1 MLHRLRTNAVAILAS
16 AIGILVVG
24 WLDFYGYV
32 WSDYDTE
39 ARPAFDALIHGHV
52 LRALQVAPAYGGS
65 LILRSPFA
73 LLPGLWGGGELAV
86 YRSVALPCLAGAAAV
101 GIVIVGQMRRA
112 HRSRLARALLLALF
126 VANPLTLRT
135 GEFGH
140 PEELLSAAFAVAA
153 VLAATRGHVTWAG
166 VLLGL
171 AIANKEWAII
181 ATGPVLLALPGA
193 RIRALLVAAGVVTVV
208 LGPLLLAG
216 RGFATQLSAAASLN
230 SASPIFQPWQV
241 WWFLGSHGAP
251 VHGLFGGLK
260 PGYRTGVGWAI
271 ALSHPL
277 IVLISGPLT
286 LLAARFSR
294 ARNTPMLLLALL
306 LLLRAELDV
315 WDTAYYLL
323 PFVFALGTWEALT
336 FERPPVG
343 GLVATLA
350 TWGVFV
356 WAPAHLGPDDQSLL
370 FLAAA
375 VPATASILIALYAP
389 SGWRAALRADSHDI
403 ARTLAPRTG

>member
-1 MLHRLRTNAVAILAS
+1 M
-16 AIGILVVG
+16 
-24 WLDFYGYV
+24 
-32 WSDYDTE
+32 
-39 ARPAFDALIHGHV
+39 
-52 LRALQVAPAYGGS
+52 
-65 LILRSPFA
+65 
-73 LLPGLWGGGELAV
+73 
-86 YRSVALPCLAGAAAV
+86 
-101 GIVIVGQMRRA
+101 
-112 HRSRLARALLLALF
+112 
-126 VANPLTLRT
+126 ANPLTLRT

-153 VLAATRGHVTWAG
+153 VLAATRGRVIWAG

-216 RGFATQLSAAASLN
+216 RGFAAHLSAAASLN

-251 VHGLFGGLK
+251 VHGLFGAPK
-260 PGYRTGVGWAI
+260 PGYRAGVGWAI
-271 ALSHPL
+271 TLSHPL

-294 ARNTPMLLLALL
+294 AKNTPMLLLALL

-343 GLVATLA
+343 ALAATVV
-350 TWGVFV
+350 TWAVFV

-370 FLAAA
+370 FLTAA
-375 VPATASILIALYAP
+375 VPATASILLALYAP
-389 SGWRAALRADSHDI
+389 GGWLASLRTESHHPGRA
-403 ARTLAPRTG
+403 LAPRPG